1 MFVAKAGYRQYPV
14 PAQIGWLAS
23 GIIFG
28 QTPRTPA
35 HVQSWNGAK
44 GLMLS
49 LEWRRVPREEIKRY
63 ARMAAPDGDLCE
75 AGGRYAEL

>member
-1 MFVAKAGYRQYPV
+1 M

-49 LEWRRVPREEIKRY
+49 LEWRRVPREEVKRY
-63 ARMAAPDGDLCE
+63 ARMARSMVISARLEGGTPNSSDTAFNQA
-75 AGGRYAEL
+75 AGG